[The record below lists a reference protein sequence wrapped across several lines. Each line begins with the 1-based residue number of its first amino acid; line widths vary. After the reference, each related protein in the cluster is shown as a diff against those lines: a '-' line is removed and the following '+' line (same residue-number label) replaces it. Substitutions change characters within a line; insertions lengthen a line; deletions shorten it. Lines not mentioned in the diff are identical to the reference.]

1 MTIYIDVILIE
12 NLLMNSIIL
21 FATGLVLKTKIRTT
35 RIIISSLIGA
45 IQLLHTFLN
54 LEYIQI
60 YY

>member
-35 RIIISSLIGA
+35 RIIISRLIGA
-45 IQLLHTFLN
+45 IYTIIAYISQLR
-54 LEYIQI
+54 I
-60 YY
+60 